1 MTTTTVASANKNNNN
16 DNKNNN
22 KNNNNSN
29 SNSNNNN
36 NSLTT
41 TTTTTTSTKVS
52 NENNLKLEEI
62 PEAEA
67 ILRTTIKTL
76 QKQLEN
82 YQALIDYQKDE
93 INKLKK
99 ANEVEVIDV
108 DDNNNITHITPQ
120 TANSKKRK
128 RSEDGVGTG
137 TINVPVDELEK
148 NRKRFKEV
156 KKEITA
162 TQNRLDDVQ
171 DDLEDA
177 QENFGYQTLYTNF
190 WQSKFD
196 ELMELAIQN
205 GADQNAI
212 NDIRDR
218 QYVS

>member
-1 MTTTTVASANKNNNN
+1 M
-16 DNKNNN
+16 
-22 KNNNNSN
+22 
-29 SNSNNNN
+29 
-36 NSLTT
+36 TT

-67 ILRTTIKTL
+67 NLRTTIKTL

-137 TINVPVDELEK
+137 TMNVPVDELEK

-212 NDIRDR
+212 NEIRDR

>member
-1 MTTTTVASANKNNNN
+1 MINNG
-16 DNKNNN
+16 
-22 KNNNNSN
+22 
-29 SNSNNNN
+29 
-36 NSLTT
+36 
-41 TTTTTTSTKVS
+41 
-52 NENNLKLEEI
+52 
-62 PEAEA
+62 A
-67 ILRTTIKTL
+67 ILKTTIKTL

-82 YQALIDYQKDE
+82 NQALIDYQKDE

-128 RSEDGVGTG
+128 RSEDGAGTG
-137 TINVPVDELEK
+137 TMNVPVDELEK

-177 QENFGYQTLYTNF
+177 QDNFGYQTLYTNF

-205 GADQNAI
+205 GADQNKI
-212 NDIRDR
+212 NEIRDR
-218 QYVS
+218 QYVSRE

>member
-1 MTTTTVASANKNNNN
+1 MG
-16 DNKNNN
+16 
-22 KNNNNSN
+22 
-29 SNSNNNN
+29 
-36 NSLTT
+36 L
-41 TTTTTTSTKVS
+41 TSTKVS
-52 NENNLKLEEI
+52 NKNNLEPEEI

-128 RSEDGVGTG
+128 RSEDGAGTG
-137 TINVPVDELEK
+137 TMNVPVDELEK

-162 TQNRLDDVQ
+162 TKNRLDDVQ

-205 GADQNAI
+205 GADQNKI
-212 NDIRDR
+212 NEIRDR
-218 QYVS
+218 QYVSRE